1 MCLIYLREGKK
12 MADLFLGTGRRKT
25 SIATVTV
32 VSGTGK
38 ITVNDKDMAEYFYTN
53 AMQREVQLPFQ
64 LTSTEG
70 KFDVNADV
78 KGGGTYAQAD
88 AMKLAIS
95 RALIQIDLNLR
106 PTLIKASCLRRD
118 PREKE
123 RKKYGQ
129 RGARAK
135 FQFTKR

>member
-1 MCLIYLREGKK
+1 
-12 MADLFLGTGRRKT
+12 MADSYLGTGRRKT

-38 ITVNDKDMAEYFYTN
+38 ITVNDKDMAAYFSTS

-64 LTSTEG
+64 LTSTSG

-78 KGGGTYAQAD
+78 KGGGVYGQAD
-88 AMKLAIS
+88 AMKLAIA
-95 RALIQIDLNLR
+95 RALLQFDQGLR
-106 PTLIKASCLRRD
+106 PALSKASCLTRD

-129 RGARAK
+129 KGARAK
-135 FQFTKR
+135 FQYSKR

>member
-1 MCLIYLREGKK
+1 

-106 PTLIKASCLRRD
+106 PTLSKVSCLRRD

-135 FQFTKR
+135 FQFSKR

>member
-1 MCLIYLREGKK
+1 
-12 MADLFLGTGRRKT
+12 MADEYLGTGRRKT

-32 VSGTGK
+32 FEGTGK
-38 ITVNDKDMAEYFYTN
+38 ITVNDKDMAAYFCTN

-64 LTSTEG
+64 LTSTSG

-78 KGGGTYAQAD
+78 KGGGVYAQAD

-95 RALIQIDLNLR
+95 RALLQFDQGLR
-106 PTLIKASCLRRD
+106 PTLRKASCLTRD

-135 FQFTKR
+135 FQWSKR